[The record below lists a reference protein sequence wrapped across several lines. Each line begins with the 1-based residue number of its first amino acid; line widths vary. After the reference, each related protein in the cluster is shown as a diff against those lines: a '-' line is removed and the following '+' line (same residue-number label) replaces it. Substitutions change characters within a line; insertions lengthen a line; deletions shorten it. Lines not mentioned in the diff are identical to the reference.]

1 MVKVKEIKKFLEQF
15 DDEDKVFIECCIKD
29 SDDNTLEDKEYKG
42 TYEMEI
48 MNGQPFQIE
57 LCNYDL
63 DYDGD
68 VELMF
73 SAKEYK

>member
-1 MVKVKEIKKFLEQF
+1 MKVKQIKKFLEKF
-15 DDEDKVFIECCIKD
+15 NDDDKVFIECYIKD
-29 SDDNTLEDKEYKG
+29 SDDNTLVDKEYKG
-42 TYEMEI
+42 TYKTEI
-48 MNGQPFQIE
+48 MYGEPFQIE

>member
-48 MNGQPFQIE
+48 MNGQPYQIE
-57 LCNYDL
+57 QCNYGLCDV
-63 DYDGD
+63 YGD

-73 SAKEYK
+73 STKEY